1 VVVSRVTS
9 REGLKI
15 LIIDKDDEDTDET
28 SNVVYEEVFRQSIIG
43 SIIFSK
49 ILYFS
54 FLNLVI
60 MQLYI

>member
-15 LIIDKDDEDTDET
+15 LIIDKDDEDTHET
-28 SNVVYEEVFRQSIIG
+28 SNVVYEEVLRQSIIG

-49 ILYFS
+49 NLYFS